1 VTSPA
6 STRARRWSRSPGG
19 ASSAA
24 APSRATRVAPSL
36 IVLDAARQPG
46 GAAEEWQERRLN
58 DGSRHR
64 VYKRFFTAECLADEV
79 GGGRVLH
86 AGHWFV
92 LVATPSLRDR

>member
-1 VTSPA
+1 VP
-6 STRARRWSRSPGG
+6 
-19 ASSAA
+19 
-24 APSRATRVAPSL
+24 
-36 IVLDAARQPG
+36 DAARQPG

-64 VYKRFFTAECLADEV
+64 VYKRFFTPEGLADEV
-79 GGGRVLH
+79 GGGHVLH